1 MKEEL
6 LEVIRDDYF
15 EKINQNDKRKRNL
28 EILKTRKSFL
38 ENSPIIK
45 QYMDLEKQIDVH
57 EQNIRSDELIL
68 EKLLNFYA
76 GSIND
81 KDSNDI
87 FIYLGSFVYDMHNNE
102 IQLNRNDDT
111 ITPDYNLYANIES
124 ADYRAIDYADYEK
137 FEREHN
143 VIIVSDFPNIRTF
156 YDIRSEFFKD
166 AFSEGQEKAVSKVL
180 KRNIK
185 K

>member
-57 EQNIRSDELIL
+57 
-68 EKLLNFYA
+68 
-76 GSIND
+76 
-81 KDSNDI
+81 
-87 FIYLGSFVYDMHNNE
+87 
-102 IQLNRNDDT
+102 
-111 ITPDYNLYANIES
+111 
-124 ADYRAIDYADYEK
+124 
-137 FEREHN
+137 
-143 VIIVSDFPNIRTF
+143 
-156 YDIRSEFFKD
+156 
-166 AFSEGQEKAVSKVL
+166 
-180 KRNIK
+180 
-185 K
+185 